1 MVNDLSATCC
11 SLMPLWIPR
20 ARCCAM
26 TDRFPSLGTH
36 CSRSRPTARHIAHGV
51 HVRTYVDVRA
61 SRPCRLDDRPLHP
74 IPVYCARRVTCLR
87 DAHRVLHNDVTLRH
101 ERLQRHMVPACP
113 VRRHDDAPLSCNS
126 LAPSLASHPH

>member
-20 ARCCAM
+20 AGVLCD
-26 TDRFPSLGTH
+26 DRSLPVPRHSLFPLSADGT
-36 CSRSRPTARHIAHGV
+36 AHRAWRTCT
-51 HVRTYVDVRA
+51 HVLDVRA
-61 SRPCRLDDRPLHP
+61 SRPCRLDNRPLHP
-74 IPVYCARRVTCLR
+74 IPLYCARRVACLR

-113 VRRHDDAPLSCNS
+113 VRRHDEAPLSCNS